1 MFSRFLFA
9 LLIALA
15 TVAPALAADPA
26 PLRWGADAA
35 GGAPYIFPDPKNPDV
50 VIGFEVDLANALAK
64 ELGRPIEFVQYEW
77 PSLTSGVERRDLDF
91 AMNGIEN
98 TPPRA
103 ERYRLSRP
111 YFRYREQLVVR
122 KDEARFT
129 DVESCKQAGCV
140 VATLADTA
148 AERLLDKEG
157 MNKKIYDGQVEPFA
171 DLAVGRVDA
180 VLLDEPIVAF
190 YGDTNPALKRT
201 GAPVAPGDYVIVL
214 RKSDEALAVQIDDAI
229 GRLAASGEIERIYRK
244 WNLWSD
250 AQAELFS
257 RVAEAQQ
264 IEAVDWSPAKY
275 LPLLLKGAGV
285 TVFIALASMLLAVA
299 LGLPLALVRIFA
311 PWPLRLA
318 ATGYVEFFR
327 GIPVLL
333 LLYFLYYGLPVLSE
347 TMHWS
352 FKLTLDPLTA
362 AILGFGIVY
371 GAYESEIYR
380 AGIRAV
386 PQGQWDAARS
396 LGMGRALTFRRI
408 VLPQAVRIILPPM
421 TNDFVALF
429 KDTSVVSVIA
439 VVELT
444 KQYQILSKSS
454 FKYLEMGLATAA
466 LYLIMSVPLSRLAS
480 RLEKRF
486 SHFVH

>member
-1 MFSRFLFA
+1 MFRRLISALVFLVT
-9 LLIALA
+9 
-15 TVAPALAADPA
+15 TVSSAGAAEP
-26 PLRWGADAA
+26 PIRWGADAA
-35 GGAPYIFPDPKNPDV
+35 GGAPYIFPDPKNPGV
-50 VIGFEVDLANALAK
+50 NIGFEVDLAAALAR
-64 ELGRPIEFVQYEW
+64 ELGRPVIHVQYEW
-77 PSLTSGVERRDLDF
+77 PSLTSGIERNDLDI

-103 ERYRLSRP
+103 ERYRLTRP

-122 KDEARFT
+122 KTETRFT
-129 DVESCKQAGCV
+129 DVPSCKQVGCV

-157 MNKKIYDGQVEPFA
+157 MQKKIYDGQVEPFA
-171 DLAVGRVDA
+171 DLALGRVDA
-180 VLLDEPIVAF
+180 VLIDEPIVAF
-190 YGDTNPALKRT
+190 YGDSNPALKRT
-201 GAPVAPGDYVIVL
+201 GEPVAPGDYVAVL
-214 RKSDEALAVQIDDAI
+214 RKSDEALAKQIDAAFE
-229 GRLAASGEIERIYRK
+229 RLAARGELERIYRK

-250 AQAELFS
+250 AQAALFH
-257 RVAEAQQ
+257 RMGEAAQ
-264 IEAVDWSPAKY
+264 IERADWSPAKY
-275 LPLLLKGAGV
+275 LPLLLNGALL
-285 TVFIALASMLLAVA
+285 TVFIACASMLLAVA
-299 LGLPLALVRIFA
+299 LGLPIALIRLFGPA
-311 PWPLRLA
+311 PLRWS
-318 ATGYVEFFR
+318 ATVYVEFFR

-347 TMHWS
+347 TMHWPV
-352 FKLTLDPLTA
+352 KLALEPLTA
-362 AILGFGIVY
+362 AILGFGITY
-371 GAYESEIYR
+371 AAYESEIYR
-380 AGIRAV
+380 TGIRAV

-408 VLPQAVRIILPPM
+408 VMPQAARIILPPM

-466 LYLIMSVPLSRLAS
+466 LYLIMSVPLSRLAAH
-480 RLEKRF
+480 LEKKF
-486 SHFVH
+486 SHYVH